1 MQKGTVLIWLVVAIL
16 LAVITSGIYLL
27 ITQRTNILN
36 SSVSQSQSSVQPTAT
51 SVINNPPTEADL
63 KTYSNVEEGYKFQH
77 PREWN
82 VESYKEKYPQAYQPE
97 YNKGQVIFESRK
109 IGPEDGQGLPVDLG
123 SGSIKFITTQ
133 FLGGTTYAKITEK
146 DFFNLEDKETWR
158 RGEVGG
164 GGLGYAYSVPEEIT
178 IGGKRAVK
186 QQYHPTTSYEAAS
199 PDNITVNYYI
209 WLGDNKIMHIE
220 FTYNDKNSNKEAL
233 LKSFNTIIST
243 LEFTQ

>member
-1 MQKGTVLIWLVVAIL
+1 MQKGTVLVWVVVAVLLVIL
-16 LAVITSGIYLL
+16 TGGIYFLT
-27 ITQRTNILN
+27 TQRTNILN
-36 SSVSQSQSSVQPTAT
+36 SSLSKSQPSVQPTAA
-51 SVINNPPTEADL
+51 SVINKPTEADL
-63 KTYSNVEEGYKFQH
+63 KTYSNVEEGYRFQY
-77 PREWN
+77 PKDWN

-109 IGPEDGQGLPVDLG
+109 SGPEDGQGLPVDLG
-123 SGSIKFITTQ
+123 FGSIKFTTTQ

-146 DFFNLEDKETWR
+146 DFFDLGDKETWR

-164 GGLGYAYSVPEEIT
+164 GGPGYTYSVPEEVN

-199 PDNITVNYYI
+199 PDNITVNYYV

-220 FTYNDKNSNKEAL
+220 FTYNDKNPNKEAL